1 MDDCCK
7 PEIPQICI
15 PYIAQIPTCIASEE
29 SNKQVGT
36 EKEEVRRIAITSTAA
51 YTAEYIYKS
60 ILEFS
65 ETIDDSYDVGIQV
78 TALGSAVQVYLTDV
92 NYFDPHLIIFN
103 SESQDGTII
112 KIVQHVTQLNYALI
126 ALKRLKPQN
135 PKREIG
141 FSKG

>member
-1 MDDCCK
+1 MDDNCK

-15 PYIAQIPTCIASEE
+15 PYITQNQSCTE
-29 SNKQVGT
+29 SQESSKQVGS
-36 EKEEVRRIAITSTAA
+36 EKEEVRRIAISSTAA
-51 YTAEYIYKS
+51 HTAEYIYKS

-78 TALGSAVQVYLTDV
+78 TTLGSAVQVYLTDV
-92 NYFDPHLIIFN
+92 NYYDPHLIIFN
-103 SESQDGTII
+103 SEGQDGTII

-126 ALKRLKPQN
+126 ALKKLKPQS

-141 FSKG
+141 FSKE